1 MKKVIKNV
9 LHFWYVYVLLI
20 AAATIGTIY
29 YCDFI
34 NRPKAEK
41 TISLFVSSY
50 SLNNNKL
57 YDFLKEKS
65 PSYLREIN
73 ISFAN
78 PKSPEFE
85 YQIVNKG
92 LNKADMF
99 ILPKSYVFDSL
110 VEKQFASLNQDV
122 LNNYFIYETDSY
134 GKGIVMH
141 KVGQQD
147 NDLFTFVNTDYPDE
161 EYYLY
166 YRVNSIHIKGLND
179 AKFDT
184 ALMFTKEL
192 LNYGQKEHVF

>member
-1 MKKVIKNV
+1 MKRVIKNV
-9 LHFWYVYVLLI
+9 LRFWYVYVLL
-20 AAATIGTIY
+20 AVTATLSTIY
-29 YCDFI
+29 YCNFI
-34 NRPKAEK
+34 NRPKEEK

-50 SLNNNKL
+50 TLDNNKL

-73 ISFAN
+73 ISYVN
-78 PKSPEFE
+78 PKSADFE

-92 LNKADMF
+92 LNKADIF

-122 LNNYFIYETDSY
+122 LNNYFTYETDEY
-134 GKGIVMH
+134 GKGITIH
-141 KVGQQD
+141 KIGQPD
-147 NDLFTFVNTDYPDE
+147 NDLYTFVNNNYPDE

-166 YRVNSIHIKGLND
+166 YRVNSVHIKGLTD
-179 AKFDT
+179 AKYDT

-192 LNYGQKEHVF
+192 LNYG

>member
-1 MKKVIKNV
+1 MKKIFRNI

-20 AAATIGTIY
+20 AAASLGTIY

-34 NRPKAEK
+34 NRPQEEK
-41 TISLFVSSY
+41 TISLFISSY

-73 ISFAN
+73 ISFVN
-78 PKSPEFE
+78 PKSADFE

-92 LNKADMF
+92 LNKADIF
-99 ILPKSYVFDSL
+99 ILPQSYVFDNL
-110 VEKQFASLNQDV
+110 VEKQFAPLNKDV
-122 LNNYFIYETDSY
+122 LNSYFTYETDSY

-141 KVGQQD
+141 KIGQND
-147 NDLFTFVNTDYPDE
+147 NDLYTFVNNSYPDE

-166 YRVNSIHIKGLND
+166 YRVNSIHIKGLTD
-179 AKFDT
+179 TKCDT

-192 LNYGQKEHVF
+192 LNYG

>member
-1 MKKVIKNV
+1 MKKIVKNI
-9 LHFWYVYVLLI
+9 LHFWYVYLLLVV
-20 AAATIGTIY
+20 AATLSTIY

-50 SLNNNKL
+50 SLNSNKL
-57 YDFLKEKS
+57 YDFLLEKS

-73 ISFAN
+73 ISFVN
-78 PKSPEFE
+78 PKTADFE

-92 LNKADMF
+92 LNKADIF

-110 VEKQFASLNQDV
+110 VEKQFAALNADV
-122 LNNYFIYETDSY
+122 LNQYFSYETDSY

-141 KVGQQD
+141 KIGQED
-147 NDLFTFVNTDYPDE
+147 NDLYTFKNSDYPDE
-161 EYYLY
+161 DYYLY
-166 YRVNSIHIKGLND
+166 YRVNSVHIKGLNES
-179 AKFDT
+179 KYDT

-192 LNYGQKEHVF
+192 LNYG